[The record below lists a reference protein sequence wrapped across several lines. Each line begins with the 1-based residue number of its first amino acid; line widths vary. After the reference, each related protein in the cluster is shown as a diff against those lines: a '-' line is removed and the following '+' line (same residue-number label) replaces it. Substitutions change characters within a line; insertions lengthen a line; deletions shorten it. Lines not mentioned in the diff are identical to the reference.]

1 VRTDNPRERN
11 LSMQTVGIIATFV
24 VAGTVLAAAATFL
37 VSLPDIARYRRLR
50 RM

>member
-1 VRTDNPRERN
+1 
-11 LSMQTVGIIATFV
+11 MAGVGWIAIGV
-24 VAGTVLAAAATFL
+24 VALGTAVALALTA